1 MKILMIILYF
11 QTYFNQNALTLIRS
25 LITGGATPELGK
37 HCERSSS
44 LKGTVLKN
52 ILFYCVRYD
61 FKGTVQRDFQPP
73 V

>member
-52 ILFYCVRYD
+52 MLFIV
-61 FKGTVQRDFQPP
+61 
-73 V
+73 